1 MANLIIPI
9 PAKADLEK
17 GIKKTYLDMIFATQD
32 EQAHRVDV
40 QLMRGKE
47 QVNLSGAGISAY
59 FIRYS
64 DNVTIPL
71 KGEASGN
78 IASVTL
84 KQSCY
89 HKSGQFALIVKATVS
104 GVTNTVFYGEGSIFV
119 SLTDTVLNDE
129 NVIPSL
135 DDLLAQIAAMEAGTD
150 RANAAAD
157 RCERMQMD
165 ASGMAGDSNKLGG
178 KAPEYYV
185 QPRNLLDNSDFRN
198 PVNQRGKTNY
208 AEGGHGIDRWRSTSN
223 APLSVLESGINL
235 DASALG
241 SSNVITQYIV
251 GVRDG
256 TYTLACCTNDG
267 GNKKISTRVVTF
279 GDKSVTTVENN
290 NASYP
295 GGYIAAI
302 YASGYY
308 AMQMRAN
315 AGSNV
320 TIEWAALYEGA
331 YTAETLPPYVP
342 KGYLPELLECQ
353 RYYVPLYKYARY
365 RAVRAA
371 ADSIIFTIP
380 LPVEMYRTPSFKD
393 GSGIAK
399 VSDLSGSSQSGFTI
413 TVSTAC
419 GNSVQLTASKSAH
432 GLSDAFIVF
441 ATNDAESAASLGC
454 EP

>member
-32 EQAHRVDV
+32 NEAHRVDV

-78 IASVTL
+78 IASVTM

-135 DDLLAQIAAMEAGTD
+135 DELLAQIAAMEAGTN

-165 ASGMAGDSNKLGG
+165 ASGLAGDSNRLGG
-178 KAPEYYV
+178 KAPEYYI
-185 QPRNLLDNSDFRN
+185 PPTNLLDNGDFSNLIAQAGLLGNHGAAKYAADRWIAYSSN
-198 PVNQRGKTNY
+198 LDSVVQKNGYATIATSGQYAYICQRVCGVSGKTITFAAKINASITAEIRIFDATLSTRY
-208 AEGGHGIDRWRSTSN
+208 ANANSAISGSLLCCNCTIPEGVDEIAVVIYPGFSS
-223 APLSVLESGINL
+223 SG
-235 DASALG
+235 G
-241 SSNVITQYIV
+241 SS
-251 GVRDG
+251 D
-256 TYTLACCTNDG
+256 
-267 GNKKISTRVVTF
+267 
-279 GDKSVTTVENN
+279 
-290 NASYP
+290 
-295 GGYIAAI
+295 I
-302 YASGYY
+302 Y
-308 AMQMRAN
+308 
-315 AGSNV
+315 
-320 TIEWAALYEGA
+320 WAALYEGA
-331 YTAETLPPYVP
+331 YTADNLPKYVP
-342 KGYLPELLECQ
+342 KGYAVELAECERYYQ
-353 RYYVPLYKYARY
+353 RYKLHVPQMQGSTTIRRYVIPY
-365 RAVRAA
+365 RAKFRLTPTVT
-371 ADSIIFTIP
+371 IISATEYDIATANTGATFT
-380 LPVEMYRTPSFKD
+380 VN
-393 GSGIAK
+393 
-399 VSDLSGSSQSGFTI
+399 VSSDDYTRLNANG
-413 TVSTAC
+413 TVSTNNELFA
-419 GNSVQLTASKSAH
+419 SVEVEASAD
-432 GLSDAFIVF
+432 L
-441 ATNDAESAASLGC
+441 
-454 EP
+454 